1 MEQRPM
7 VFTNDQL
14 DDNRRNLDYMN
25 QPRRWADVVME
36 NNIDD
41 NIINIIDDIIIVYNR
56 IDNMY
61 DDIDDDRPTE
71 PWEEDTDE
79 EW

>member
-1 MEQRPM
+1 M

-14 DDNRRNLDYMN
+14 DDYMI

-41 NIINIIDDIIIVYNR
+41 NIINIIDDIIIVDNR